1 MNAQILT
8 LHPTQNGHG
17 TLVIETSPAQI
28 GRGTDATCCVDR
40 DGLSRKHARV
50 DRGTT
55 GWVISDLEST
65 NGTTVNWVRLEP
77 EESILIQEGDVV
89 GLGAHD
95 YIVRLSGPAF
105 EPGPPPAPRE
115 KPSSGPADD
124 ADFRTRGSLLIR
136 LGDEDTAVREV
147 SWQDFYDQYVPIIRG
162 FARNAG
168 CPSSAIEDIVHEV
181 MTGFYRAAE
190 RFEYD
195 AKKGRFRGYLK
206 RATLNALRTR
216 HRKTGRIDMVDFDAD
231 WLEEESDQADALWT
245 CSWRETMFER
255 ALATVRE
262 TTRLTAQSF
271 DAFELCSV
279 RGVPVEEA
287 ARQLGLSAAA
297 TQKAK
302 NRVSA
307 AVREELERIR
317 LEEG

>member
-1 MNAQILT
+1 M
-8 LHPTQNGHG
+8 
-17 TLVIETSPAQI
+17 
-28 GRGTDATCCVDR
+28 
-40 DGLSRKHARV
+40 
-50 DRGTT
+50 
-55 GWVISDLEST
+55 
-65 NGTTVNWVRLEP
+65 
-77 EESILIQEGDVV
+77 

-95 YIVRLSGPAF
+95 YTVRLSGPAF
-105 EPGPPPAPRE
+105 EPAEPPPPRE
-115 KPSSGPADD
+115 PAAPTSEDD
-124 ADFRTRGSLLIR
+124 ADFRTRGSLLLR
-136 LGDEDTAVREV
+136 LGDESTSVREV

-168 CPSSAIEDIVHEV
+168 CPASAIEDIVHEV

-195 AKKGRFRGYLK
+195 AQKGRFRGYLK

-216 HRKTGRIDMVDFDAD
+216 HRKTGRFDFVDFDAA
-231 WLEEESDQADALWT
+231 WLEEESERADALWT

-262 TTRLTAQSF
+262 TTRITAQSF

-287 ARQLGLSAAA
+287 ARQLGLSASA

-302 NRVSA
+302 NRVAS